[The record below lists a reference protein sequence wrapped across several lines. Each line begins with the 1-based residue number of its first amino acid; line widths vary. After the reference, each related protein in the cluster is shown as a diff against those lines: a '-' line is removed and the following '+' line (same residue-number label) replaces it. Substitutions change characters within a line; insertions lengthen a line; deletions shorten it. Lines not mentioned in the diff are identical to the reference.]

1 MKNIMKITVIA
12 CVLVLTACGDNKE
25 AEKES
30 TTAKVE
36 TKNVGDLKIA
46 FYDQDSLK
54 VYFDY
59 YREQDSIV
67 TKKQLS
73 FQNEV
78 QRRTT
83 ELQNYLVKNDERAR
97 SGLLSQNE
105 ILQIQQVAQQKE
117 ASLMQYQQTEGAKLE
132 EETYNKLEAIGNK
145 IELFARKYCEEN
157 GIDILMIYAKGGQF
171 NYINSS
177 MDVTKEFTTYLNDQ
191 QEQLAEDIK
200 K

>member
-1 MKNIMKITVIA
+1 MKGIITSVFVASLLLI
-12 CVLVLTACGDNKE
+12 TACSDKKE
-25 AEKES
+25 GEVES
-30 TTAKVE
+30 TTPKIE

-67 TKKQLS
+67 TKKQLG

-145 IELFARKYCEEN
+145 IELFAKKYCEEN

-191 QEQLAEDIK
+191 QKSLAEDIK

>member
-1 MKNIMKITVIA
+1 MKGIITSAIVASLLLI
-12 CVLVLTACGDNKE
+12 TACSDKKE
-25 AEKES
+25 VEAES
-30 TTAKVE
+30 TTPKVE

-46 FYDQDSLK
+46 YYDQDSLK

-67 TKKQLS
+67 TKKQLG

-83 ELQNYLVKNDERAR
+83 ELQNYLIKNDERAR

-117 ASLMQYQQTEGAKLE
+117 GSLMQYQQTEGAKLE

-145 IELFARKYCEEN
+145 IELFAKKYCEEN

-191 QEQLAEDIK
+191 QMILAEDIK

>member
-145 IELFARKYCEEN
+145 IELFAKKYCEEN

>member
-1 MKNIMKITVIA
+1 MKGIITSVFVASLLLI
-12 CVLVLTACGDNKE
+12 TACSDKKE
-25 AEKES
+25 GEVES
-30 TTAKVE
+30 TTPKVE

-67 TKKQLS
+67 TKKQLG

-145 IELFARKYCEEN
+145 IELFAKKYCEEN
-157 GIDILMIYAKGGQF
+157 GIDILMIYAKGSQF

-191 QEQLAEDIK
+191 QKSLAEDIK

>member
-1 MKNIMKITVIA
+1 MKGIITSVFVASLLLI
-12 CVLVLTACGDNKE
+12 TACSDKKE
-25 AEKES
+25 GEVES
-30 TTAKVE
+30 TTPKVE

-67 TKKQLS
+67 TKKQLG

-83 ELQNYLVKNDERAR
+83 ELQNYLIKNDERAR

-117 ASLMQYQQTEGAKLE
+117 GSLMQYQQTEGAKLE

-145 IELFARKYCEEN
+145 IELFAKKYCEEN

-191 QEQLAEDIK
+191 QMILAEDIK

>member
-1 MKNIMKITVIA
+1 MKGIITSVFVASLLLI
-12 CVLVLTACGDNKE
+12 TACSDKKE
-25 AEKES
+25 GEVES
-30 TTAKVE
+30 TTPKVE

-46 FYDQDSLK
+46 YYDQDSLK

-117 ASLMQYQQTEGAKLE
+117 QSLMQYQQTEGAKLE

-145 IELFARKYCEEN
+145 IELFAKKYCEEN

-191 QEQLAEDIK
+191 QNSLAEDIK

>member
-1 MKNIMKITVIA
+1 MKGIFKSTIIISA
-12 CVLVLTACGDNKE
+12 LALASCGEKSNT
-25 AEKES
+25 EKETS
-30 TTAKVE
+30 TPKVE
-36 TKNVGDLKIA
+36 SKQVGELKIA
-46 FYDQDSLK
+46 FYNQDSLK
-54 VYFDY
+54 VHFDY

-145 IELFARKYCEEN
+145 IELFAKKYCEEN
-157 GIDILMIYAKGGQF
+157 DIDILMIYAKGGQF
-171 NYINSS
+171 NYINAS

-191 QEQLAEDIK
+191 QRSLTEDISK
-200 K
+200 

>member
-1 MKNIMKITVIA
+1 MKGIITSVFVASLLLI
-12 CVLVLTACGDNKE
+12 TACSDKKE
-25 AEKES
+25 GEVES
-30 TTAKVE
+30 TTPKVE

-67 TKKQLS
+67 TKKQLG

-132 EETYNKLEAIGNK
+132 EEPYNKLEAIGNK
-145 IELFARKYCEEN
+145 IELFAKKYCEEN

-177 MDVTKEFTTYLNDQ
+177 MDVTKEFIQFLNEN
-191 QEQLAEDIK
+191 QEKIEKDLK
-200 K
+200 

>member
-1 MKNIMKITVIA
+1 MKGVITSAIVASLLLI
-12 CVLVLTACGDNKE
+12 TACGDKKE
-25 AEKES
+25 VEAES
-30 TTAKVE
+30 TTPKVE

-46 FYDQDSLK
+46 YYDQDSLK

-67 TKKQLS
+67 TKKQLG

-83 ELQNYLVKNDERAR
+83 ELQNYLIKNDERAR

-117 ASLMQYQQTEGAKLE
+117 GSLMQYQQTEGAKLE

-145 IELFARKYCEEN
+145 IELFAKKYCEEN

-191 QEQLAEDIK
+191 QMILAEDIK

>member
-1 MKNIMKITVIA
+1 MKGVITSAIVASLLLI
-12 CVLVLTACGDNKE
+12 TACGDKKE
-25 AEKES
+25 AEAES
-30 TTAKVE
+30 TTPKVE

-46 FYDQDSLK
+46 YYDQDSLK

-67 TKKQLS
+67 TKKQLG

-83 ELQNYLVKNDERAR
+83 ELQNYLIKNDERAR

-117 ASLMQYQQTEGAKLE
+117 GSLMQYQQTEGAKLE

-145 IELFARKYCEEN
+145 IELFAKKYCEEN

-191 QEQLAEDIK
+191 QMILAEDIK

>member
-1 MKNIMKITVIA
+1 MKGIITSVFVASLLLI
-12 CVLVLTACGDNKE
+12 TACSDKKE
-25 AEKES
+25 GEVES
-30 TTAKVE
+30 TTPKVE

-67 TKKQLS
+67 TKKQLG

-145 IELFARKYCEEN
+145 IELFAKKYCEEN

-191 QEQLAEDIK
+191 QKSLAEDIK

>member
-1 MKNIMKITVIA
+1 MKKLVSSAIIA
-12 CVLVLTACGDNKE
+12 CLFVLTACGDKKE
-25 AEKES
+25 TEKES
-30 TTAKVE
+30 TTPKVE
-36 TKNVGDLKIA
+36 SKKMGELKIA
-46 FYDQDSLK
+46 YYNQDSLK
-54 VYFDY
+54 VHFDY

-83 ELQNYLVKNDERAR
+83 ELQNYLMKNDERAR

-105 ILQIQQVAQQKE
+105 IAQIQQVAQQKE
-117 ASLMQYQQTEGAKLE
+117 TSLMQFQQTEGAKLE

-145 IELFARKYCEEN
+145 IELFAKKYCEEN
-157 GIDILMIYAKGGQF
+157 NIDILMIYAKGGQF
-171 NYINSS
+171 NYIHPS
-177 MDVTKEFTTYLNDQ
+177 MDVTKEFTTYLNEQ
-191 QEQLAEDIK
+191 QNQLAEDIK

>member
-1 MKNIMKITVIA
+1 MKGIITSVFVASLLLI
-12 CVLVLTACGDNKE
+12 TACSDKKE
-25 AEKES
+25 GEVES
-30 TTAKVE
+30 TTPKVE

-67 TKKQLS
+67 TKKQLG

-105 ILQIQQVAQQKE
+105 ILQIL
-117 ASLMQYQQTEGAKLE
+117 SSD
-132 EETYNKLEAIGNK
+132 
-145 IELFARKYCEEN
+145 FW
-157 GIDILMIYAKGGQF
+157 
-171 NYINSS
+171 INSENS
-177 MDVTKEFTTYLNDQ
+177 MS
-191 QEQLAEDIK
+191 
-200 K
+200 

>member
-1 MKNIMKITVIA
+1 MKGIITSVFVASLLLI
-12 CVLVLTACGDNKE
+12 TACSDKKE
-25 AEKES
+25 GEVES
-30 TTAKVE
+30 TTPKIE

-67 TKKQLS
+67 TKKQLG

-78 QRRTT
+78 QRRTM

-145 IELFARKYCEEN
+145 IELFAKKYCEEN

-191 QEQLAEDIK
+191 QKSLAEDIK

>member
-1 MKNIMKITVIA
+1 MKNILTVTVIA
-12 CVLVLTACGDNKE
+12 CVLILTACGDKKDI
-25 AEKES
+25 EKES

-46 FYDQDSLK
+46 YYNQDSLK

-67 TKKQLS
+67 TKKQLG

-83 ELQNYLVKNDERAR
+83 ELQNYLIKNDERAR

-105 ILQIQQVAQQKE
+105 IAQIQQVAQQKE
-117 ASLMQYQQTEGAKLE
+117 STLMQFQQTEGAKLE

-145 IELFARKYCEEN
+145 IELFAKKYCEEN

-191 QEQLAEDIK
+191 QKSLAEDIK

>member
-1 MKNIMKITVIA
+1 MKGIITSVFVASLLLI
-12 CVLVLTACGDNKE
+12 TACNDKKE
-25 AEKES
+25 GEVES
-30 TTAKVE
+30 TTPKVE

-46 FYDQDSLK
+46 YYDQDSLK

-67 TKKQLS
+67 TKKQLG

-145 IELFARKYCEEN
+145 IELFAKKYCEEN

-191 QEQLAEDIK
+191 QKSLAEDIK

>member
-1 MKNIMKITVIA
+1 MKITVIA

-145 IELFARKYCEEN
+145 IELFAKKYCEEN

>member
-1 MKNIMKITVIA
+1 MKGIITSAFVASLLII
-12 CVLVLTACGDNKE
+12 TACGDKKE
-25 AEKES
+25 GEAES
-30 TTAKVE
+30 TTPKVE

-46 FYDQDSLK
+46 YYDQDSLK

-117 ASLMQYQQTEGAKLE
+117 QSLMQYQQTEGAKLE

-145 IELFARKYCEEN
+145 IELFAKKYCEEN

-191 QEQLAEDIK
+191 QNSLAEDIK

>member
-1 MKNIMKITVIA
+1 MKGIITSVFVASLLLI
-12 CVLVLTACGDNKE
+12 TACSDKKE
-25 AEKES
+25 GEVES
-30 TTAKVE
+30 TTPKVE

-46 FYDQDSLK
+46 YYDQDSLK

-67 TKKQLS
+67 TKKQLG

-145 IELFARKYCEEN
+145 IELFAKKYCEEN

-191 QEQLAEDIK
+191 QKSLAEDIK